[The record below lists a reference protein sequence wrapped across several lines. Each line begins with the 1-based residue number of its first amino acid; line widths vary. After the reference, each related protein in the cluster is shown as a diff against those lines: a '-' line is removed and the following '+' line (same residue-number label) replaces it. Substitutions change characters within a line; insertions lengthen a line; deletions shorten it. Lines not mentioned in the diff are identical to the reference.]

1 MSGYYKDERRY
12 DDIISLPHHQ
22 SSERAHMSLHDRAA
36 QFAPFAALTG
46 YEDQLKETRRRTGQR
61 IELDEGEKRQLD
73 EKLQYVMRNDRIR
86 ENVAFTYFVPDPYKE
101 GGEYVT
107 KKGKI
112 KKLDSYHKKIILED
126 FTEIPVEEII
136 EISCENE

>member
-1 MSGYYKDERRY
+1 MLDM
-12 DDIISLPHHQ
+12 PHHV
-22 SSERAHMSLHDRAA
+22 STKHPHMSIENRAA

-46 YEDQLKETRRRTGQR
+46 YEEQLTETRRRTGQR
-61 IELDEGEKRQLD
+61 IELDEGEKQQLD
-73 EKLQYVMRNDRIR
+73 EKLQYVMRNDRIH

-126 FTEIPVEEII
+126 LTEIPVEEII

>member
-1 MSGYYKDERRY
+1 MLDM
-12 DDIISLPHHQ
+12 PHHI
-22 SSERAHMSLHDRAA
+22 STKHPHMSIENRAA

-46 YEDQLKETRRRTGQR
+46 YEEQLTETRRRTGQR
-61 IELDEGEKRQLD
+61 IELDEGEKQQLD
-73 EKLQYVMRNDRIR
+73 EKLQYVMRNDGIR

>member
-1 MSGYYKDERRY
+1 MRKSDNNPYADML
-12 DDIISLPHHQ
+12 DMPHHI
-22 SSERAHMSLHDRAA
+22 STKHPHMSIENRAA

-46 YEDQLKETRRRTGQR
+46 YEEQLTETRRRTGQR
-61 IELDEGEKRQLD
+61 IELDEGEKQQLD
-73 EKLQYVMRNDRIR
+73 EKLQYVMRTDQIR
-86 ENVAFTYFVPDPYKE
+86 ETVAFTYFVPDPYKE

>member
-1 MSGYYKDERRY
+1 MENNPYADML
-12 DDIISLPHHQ
+12 DMPHHV
-22 SSERAHMSLHDRAA
+22 SIKHPHMSIENRAA

-73 EKLQYVMRNDRIR
+73 EKLQYVMRTDRIR
-86 ENVAFTYFVPDPYKE
+86 EIVAFTYFVPDPYKE

-107 KKGKI
+107 KKGTI

-136 EISCENE
+136 VISCENE

>member
-1 MSGYYKDERRY
+1 MLDM
-12 DDIISLPHHQ
+12 PHHV
-22 SSERAHMSLHDRAA
+22 SIKHPHMSIENRAA

-73 EKLQYVMRNDRIR
+73 EKLQYVMRTDRIR
-86 ENVAFTYFVPDPYKE
+86 EIVAFTYFVPDPYKE

-107 KKGKI
+107 KKGMI